1 MAKLSMGKVKPVFQD
16 SIVVSFE
23 HHVAITRLVQTLVL
37 THLKLFSIRLHY
49 IAIVLTENWQTVKPS
64 TILQQAP

>member
-1 MAKLSMGKVKPVFQD
+1 MAKLSTGKVKSVFQD

-23 HHVAITRLVQTLVL
+23 HQVAITRLAQTLTV

-49 IAIVLTENWQTVKPS
+49 MAIVLTGN
-64 TILQQAP
+64 